1 MPQLPGHQ
9 KKFLRGAA
17 HALKAVVT
25 VGQRG
30 LTPAVVEALDA
41 ALERHELVKVK
52 FTGIKDRD
60 RKGRLADEMAAAGQA
75 SLAGLIGHT
84 AILYR
89 RHPDPEK
96 RRIVLP
102 DRKGK
107 ASEESG

>member
-1 MPQLPGHQ
+1 MTQLSGSQ
-9 KKFLRGAA
+9 NKFLRGAA
-17 HALKAVVT
+17 HGLKAVVN

-30 LTPAVVEALDA
+30 LTPSVIEALDA

-52 FTGIKDRD
+52 FVGLKDRGLK
-60 RKGRLADEMAAAGQA
+60 RRLAEEMAAAGHA

-102 DRKGK
+102 ERAGK
-107 ASEESG
+107 ET